1 MKNIK
6 YFDCDKGH
14 TGSLLRL
21 DTFPEKLDI
30 LEAYVKRYF
39 KDAKIMNL
47 LKQSRQQFIEEINK
61 TNT

>member
-47 LKQSRQQFIEEINK
+47 LKQSR
-61 TNT
+61 